1 MSARGKQVDLRLL
14 DALLDIATDGS
25 YGKRAYALLGSLKN
39 KQASLFDSTILH
51 LIREREREELLLRIR
66 KNNMEVLNGLDETRK
81 SKLLWDSRK
90 VRSELTLEDIL
101 NGKEDKILNALQKD
115 IQELDDAIRKRKE
128 LLSEVDDFEERRRKL
143 TRSLFASRRDKLKKL
158 SMRDLQGVNRF
169 VLRMQLD
176 EEWKKIRN
184 DLKLARKDT
193 DPFYGIPSE
202 AVTIYLKRIAIP
214 DANPQKP
221 WFYKDAYN
229 LSSSKDGQLYD
240 ENVRHWEKEFPARWY
255 EV

>member
-14 DALLDIATDGS
+14 NALLDIATDGS

-66 KNNMEVLNGLDETRK
+66 KNNMQVMNGLDMARK
-81 SKLLWDSRK
+81 SKLLWDSGK
-90 VRSELTLEDIL
+90 VRSELSLEDML
-101 NGKEDKILNALQKD
+101 YGKEDKILNALQKD
-115 IQELDDAIRKRKE
+115 IDELDDAMRKRGE
-128 LLSEVDDFEERRRKL
+128 LLREVDDFEERRREL
-143 TRSLFASRRDKLKKL
+143 TRSLFSSRRDKTKNI
-158 SMRDLQGVNRF
+158 SIRDLQGMNRI
-169 VLRMQLD
+169 VLRMQLN
-176 EEWKKIRN
+176 EEWKKIRK
-184 DLKLARKDT
+184 DLNLARKDT

-202 AVTIYLKRIAIP
+202 SVTIYLKRIAIP
-214 DANPQKP
+214 DADPLKT
-221 WFYKDAYN
+221 WFYKDAYSLTPN
-229 LSSSKDGQLYD
+229 KEGQLYD

>member
-1 MSARGKQVDLRLL
+1 MSVRGKQVDLRLL
-14 DALLDIATDGS
+14 NALLDIATDGS

-66 KNNMEVLNGLDETRK
+66 KNNLQVMNGLDMARK
-81 SKLLWDSRK
+81 SKLMWDSGK
-90 VRSELTLEDIL
+90 VRSGLSLEDIL
-101 NGKEDKILNALQKD
+101 DGKEDKILHALQKD
-115 IQELDDAIRKRKE
+115 IDELDDAIRRRRE
-128 LLSEVDDFEERRRKL
+128 LLREVDDFEKRRREL
-143 TRSLFASRRDKLKKL
+143 TRSLFSNRKDKIKKL

-169 VLRMQLD
+169 VLRMQLN
-176 EEWKKIRN
+176 EEWKKIRK

-202 AVTIYLKRIAIP
+202 ALTIYLKRIAIP
-214 DANPQKP
+214 DANPLKT
-221 WFYKDAYN
+221 WFYKDAYS